1 MGEPRPAIA
10 EIQTPMLR
18 IHFTDA
24 DLARTS
30 VAAGADPMWELVL
43 SLHRLQNRR
52 GRTLVDRWYS
62 SARERLASS
71 GLTPDVKNRLIPIAP
86 QSMYFPDFLTPDEG
100 RHGFEAAVEA
110 IEGLPRK
117 ELDAQLGI
125 VATMGDGLGAWA
137 RSLADGDRRARKE
150 LAESLRDYQRVA
162 LEPFWNDLHA
172 DVDADRVRRSRDVL
186 NGGVHGLL
194 HGFEPL
200 MRWEPPVLS
209 VTYPGGEDID
219 LHLRGRGLRLIP
231 SYFCWKYPVALAD
244 PELPP
249 VLVYPMH
256 NGVYRTRKENLLTS
270 GEERV
275 LGNLLGAT
283 RAAALTAVADGVTT
297 NELAA
302 RLHISPA
309 AASHHTRVLREAG
322 LIVSTRDR
330 NHVLHTLTTAG
341 AELLGAGRRA

>member
-1 MGEPRPAIA
+1 
-10 EIQTPMLR
+10 MLR

-24 DLARTS
+24 DLARTR
-30 VAAGADPMWELVL
+30 VAPGADPMWELVL

-52 GRTLVDRWYS
+52 GRNLVDRWYGE
-62 SARERLASS
+62 ARERLAAS
-71 GLTPDVKNRLIPIAP
+71 GLTPALKNRLIPIAP

-100 RHGFEAAVEA
+100 QFGFEPALEA
-110 IEGLPRK
+110 IEGLPRR
-117 ELDAQLGI
+117 ELEAQLGI
-125 VATMGDGLGAWA
+125 VAAMGDGLGSWA
-137 RSLADGDRRARKE
+137 RALADGDRRARRE
-150 LAESLRDYQRVA
+150 LAESLREYRRVA
-162 LEPFWNDLHA
+162 LEPFWDDLHA
-172 DVDADRVRRSRDVL
+172 DVDADRVRRSRDL
-186 NGGVHGLL
+186 LEGGVHGLL
-194 HGFEPL
+194 AGFEPL
-200 MRWEPPVLS
+200 MRWEQPVLH
-209 VTYPGGEDID
+209 VVYPGDHDIE
-219 LHLRGRGLRLIP
+219 LPLRGRGLRLIP

-256 NGVYRTRKENLLTS
+256 NGVYRTRRQNVLSS
-270 GEERV
+270 GGERA

-283 RAAALTAVADGVTT
+283 RAAALTVVADGATT

-330 NHVLHTLTTAG
+330 NHVLHTLTAAG
-341 AELLGAGRRA
+341 AELLGAGRRT